1 MTLSPRFS
9 AYAFGG
15 IFLAVAMFF
24 GSTAEA
30 CISCNYTPEVVNTP
44 VPGQAKRPAKSRAA
58 VGKAQPTQKR
68 VVKTRPP
75 AEPADTP
82 KEAEAPKAAETPTE
96 TAKETTTETAPVESQ
111 DDTAASGSATAALN
125 GHEAARTEEPPPPGA
140 VGCKK
145 FSAAIGATITV
156 PCE

>member
-44 VPGQAKRPAKSRAA
+44 VPGQAKRPAKNRAT
-58 VGKAQPTQKR
+58 VDKARPTQKR
-68 VVKTRPP
+68 VVKTPPP
-75 AEPADTP
+75 AEPAGTP
-82 KEAEAPKAAETPTE
+82 KEAEAPKAAETATE
-96 TAKETTTETAPVESQ
+96 TAPETAPVESQ